1 MINLYA
7 LTETAAFGVAIALLM
22 FSLAKLIADKLKT
35 PVANP
40 LMISVIFILIFYWA
54 FRIPVKN
61 FDTGGDV
68 IYMFLPPATAA
79 LAVSMYRKRELIK
92 KNLIPIL
99 AGSVVGVAVSVGGVL
114 ILCKLFGIDKAMTA
128 SLFPKSVTTAIA
140 TELAEQIG
148 GYAPVASAAVFIT
161 GLFGAILCPYLTKWF
176 KINDSVATGLGIGA
190 SCHALGTAQAVK
202 MGEIEGALGGIAIGI
217 CGLLT
222 VVAALFM

>member
-68 IYMFLPPATAA
+68 IYMSSACHSRSCGFNVPQERAYKEKSYPYSRR
-79 LAVSMYRKRELIK
+79 VRCWGCGFCWRSF
-92 KNLIPIL
+92 N
-99 AGSVVGVAVSVGGVL
+99 
-114 ILCKLFGIDKAMTA
+114 
-128 SLFPKSVTTAIA
+128 SL
-140 TELAEQIG
+140 
-148 GYAPVASAAVFIT
+148 
-161 GLFGAILCPYLTKWF
+161 
-176 KINDSVATGLGIGA
+176 
-190 SCHALGTAQAVK
+190 
-202 MGEIEGALGGIAIGI
+202 
-217 CGLLT
+217 
-222 VVAALFM
+222 